1 MLLLRVC
8 CAATCWSG
16 PLLVQHTH
24 HLPAENQSSND
35 QVATEQRLQKQSG
48 AAICKAQIL
57 SKACRVAA
65 GSGEISESLLRT
77 LRRLLTSRP
86 DVRVI
91 AVVVNFAAN
100 KHQPQDPCSYPTLA
114 DGLVESGPSSEDPA
128 AGAPFCRSRARQC
141 GPRHFVS
148 VPYLMPQ
155 KTPRLF
161 CGGDGLEILSPGR
174 QIERAMN
181 KMCSWA
187 IE

>member
-1 MLLLRVC
+1 M
-8 CAATCWSG
+8 
-16 PLLVQHTH
+16 QHTH

-48 AAICKAQIL
+48 AAIWKVQIL

-128 AGAPFCRSRARQC
+128 AGALSAGA
-141 GPRHFVS
+141 GPGSVDPIISYRYLTSCPRKLPDFFVEETVWKS
-148 VPYLMPQ
+148 
-155 KTPRLF
+155 
-161 CGGDGLEILSPGR
+161 
-174 QIERAMN
+174 
-181 KMCSWA
+181 
-187 IE
+187 